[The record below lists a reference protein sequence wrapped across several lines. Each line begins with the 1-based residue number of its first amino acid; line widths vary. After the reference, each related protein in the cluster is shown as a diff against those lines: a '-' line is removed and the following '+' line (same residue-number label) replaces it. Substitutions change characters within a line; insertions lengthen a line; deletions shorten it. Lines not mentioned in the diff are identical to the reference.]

1 MNFHHLKRLAIP
13 LSVFSFVANLGYAAS
28 SRHSIV

>member
-1 MNFHHLKRLAIP
+1 MNFHDLKPLAIL
-13 LSVFSFVANLGYAAS
+13 LSVFSFAPNLGYAAS